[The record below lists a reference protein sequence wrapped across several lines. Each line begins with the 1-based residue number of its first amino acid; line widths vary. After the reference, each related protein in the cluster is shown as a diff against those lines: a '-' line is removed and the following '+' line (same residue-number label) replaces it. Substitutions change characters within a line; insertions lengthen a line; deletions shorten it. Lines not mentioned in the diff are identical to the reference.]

1 MEILRHMRHHYLK
14 PNNYVTTFVG
24 ENRETRNFILSL
36 RSPRYISRYISL
48 RLKRRVCKCIPFSF
62 RRFADKKPQTRMV
75 NGIMLIIPSNGNN
88 VSFVWKP
95 EFYCTNI
102 LQNSICGN
110 QRDTIF
116 ALIYHATNIA
126 YNANVEREQLE
137 KRKQFLSAEPW

>member
-1 MEILRHMRHHYLK
+1 
-14 PNNYVTTFVG
+14 
-24 ENRETRNFILSL
+24 
-36 RSPRYISRYISL
+36 
-48 RLKRRVCKCIPFSF
+48 
-62 RRFADKKPQTRMV
+62 MV

-116 ALIYHATNIA
+116 ALIYHATSIA

-137 KRKQFLSAEPW
+137 KRKQFLSAEPWQNGLYDAMMM